1 MVRSSGRGVWKKKG
15 IVEGSHCLSIFVLK
29 GARLLEKESGRWWN
43 RWFNGVTF
51 LETEVAINQPI
62 WPQRLFVKPTLTD
75 ELGRKRC
82 LETSEVR
89 LANTFCRFGGKRW
102 WFLCPGQR
110 CGRRVAKLYF
120 PRGENRYLCRHCHGL
135 SYEGRQKHR
144 DRSYRSF
151 GRFALYQKRAE
162 KAKTPFQRARWQ
174 LRQLQAFEWIKAEM
188 RNDQVRHN
196 VQLERLRR
204 MAGIKPGEDLKLSLE
219 KLPDLSPGGPPLLP

>member
-1 MVRSSGRGVWKKKG
+1 MISEKFEVKVSNSGRGVWQKKQLA
-15 IVEGSHCLSIFVLK
+15 EESRCLSIFVLK
-29 GARLLEKESGRWWN
+29 EVSLLEKESGCWWD
-43 RWFNGVTF
+43 RRSSGATF

-75 ELGRKRC
+75 GLGRKRH

-102 WFLCPGQR
+102 WFLCPGQN

-120 PRGENRYLCRHCHGL
+120 PPDKSRYLCRHCHGL

-151 GRFALYQKRAE
+151 GRFALYRERAE
-162 KAKTPFQRARWQ
+162 KARTPFQRTRWQ
-174 LRQLQAFEWIKAEM
+174 LKQLQAFDWIKAEM
-188 RNDQVRHN
+188 KSAQLRHN
-196 VQLERLRR
+196 AQIERLRR
-204 MAGIKPGEDLKLSLE
+204 MAGIKP
-219 KLPDLSPGGPPLLP
+219 PLLP